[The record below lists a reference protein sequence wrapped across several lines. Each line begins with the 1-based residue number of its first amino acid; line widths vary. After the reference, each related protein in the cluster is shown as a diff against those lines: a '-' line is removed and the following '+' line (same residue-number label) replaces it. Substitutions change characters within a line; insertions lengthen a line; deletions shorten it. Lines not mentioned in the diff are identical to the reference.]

1 MQNDAI
7 NRILPEGKAVIPNV
21 KTVLTFCRSQKLP
34 IIYNL
39 RIHRESGIDVEK
51 FRLELFAEK
60 KFFVEGTQGAEVVD
74 ELKPIDGELLLSKQ
88 RFSSFFHTNLKN
100 MLDRLC
106 IDTLVFTG
114 IQTPN
119 CIRGTVTDALA
130 YDYNVVL
137 VEDAICAKTEEV
149 HRANMF
155 DMCNMGAKSIT
166 IDRFINDF
174 SRWRSFSDI

>member
-1 MQNDAI
+1 MDIALMIIDMQNDAI

-88 RFSSFFHTNLKN
+88 RFSSFFIL
-100 MLDRLC
+100 
-106 IDTLVFTG
+106 I
-114 IQTPN
+114 
-119 CIRGTVTDALA
+119 
-130 YDYNVVL
+130 
-137 VEDAICAKTEEV
+137 
-149 HRANMF
+149 
-155 DMCNMGAKSIT
+155 
-166 IDRFINDF
+166 
-174 SRWRSFSDI
+174 